1 MTKATGE
8 AAHAA
13 LERRALL
20 AARALIDHVRSLYR
34 ELEQLTGAPITANRV
49 LVCLGEEPGI
59 TASRLA
65 GALGMQ
71 RPALSQVL
79 KGLVEKGWI
88 ERVRD
93 ESDQRSV
100 RVYLTSAG
108 REVLAATTGRAV
120 WLLQRAVRQ
129 LSEDELAGLAIGA
142 EKVLSHLLAPGAKE
156 IQRTRPRS
164 KRPSPTRRDV
174 VRAATSR
181 PSTTKRRGRTKLR
194 G

>member
-8 AAHAA
+8 AARAA

-20 AARALIDHVRSLYR
+20 AARALIDHVRSLYRELEQLTGAPITANRVPGCLRGEPGITAAGRAVRRARLAARALIDHVRSRYR

-79 KGLVEKGWI
+79 KGLVERGWI
-88 ERVRD
+88 ERERD
-93 ESDQRSV
+93 ESDQR
-100 RVYLTSAG
+100 
-108 REVLAATTGRAV
+108 
-120 WLLQRAVRQ
+120 
-129 LSEDELAGLAIGA
+129 
-142 EKVLSHLLAPGAKE
+142 
-156 IQRTRPRS
+156 
-164 KRPSPTRRDV
+164 
-174 VRAATSR
+174 
-181 PSTTKRRGRTKLR
+181 
-194 G
+194 